1 MATRA
6 NILNPSVITPNVD
19 AAHASFDLYEFKRS
33 KDENDNNLGC
43 KLAPDFEGMD
53 SFTFRGCD

>member
-1 MATRA
+1 M
-6 NILNPSVITPNVD
+6 NPSETTPNVD

-43 KLAPDFEGMD
+43 ELAPDFEGMD